1 LKEDGMNVGVCY
13 ADADRQ
19 LWLRMEMPDDSTVEQ
34 AIRYSGI
41 LERFPEIDLSVQK
54 VGIFGKL
61 VKLDAPVKEGDRI
74 EIYRP
79 ITADPKTVRRRKIAS
94 DDDDDDD

>member
-1 LKEDGMNVGVCY
+1 MNVGVCY
-13 ADADRQ
+13 AESDRQ
-19 LWLRMEMPDDSTVEQ
+19 LWLRLEVPENSSVEQ

-41 LERFPEIDLSVQK
+41 LHRFPEIDLSIQK
-54 VGIFGKL
+54 VGIFGRL

-79 ITADPKTVRRRKIAS
+79 IIADPRTVRRRAIAG
-94 DDDDDDD
+94 DDDDDDDD

>member
-1 LKEDGMNVGVCY
+1 MNVGVCY

>member
-1 LKEDGMNVGVCY
+1 MNVGVCY

-19 LWLRMEMPDDSTVEQ
+19 LWLRMEVPDDSSVEE
-34 AIRYSGI
+34 AIHRSGI
-41 LERFPEIDLSVQK
+41 LQRFPEIDLSVQK
-54 VGIFGKL
+54 VGIFGRL

-79 ITADPKTVRRRKIAS
+79 IIADPKTVRRRPIGS
-94 DDDDDDD
+94 DGEDDDDD

>member
-1 LKEDGMNVGVCY
+1 MNVGVCY
-13 ADADRQ
+13 ADSDRQ
-19 LWLRMEMPDDSTVEQ
+19 LWLRMEVPDDSTVEQ
-34 AIRYSGI
+34 AIGHSGI
-41 LERFPEIDLSVQK
+41 LQRFPEIDLGVQK
-54 VGIFGKL
+54 IGIFGKL

-74 EIYRP
+74 EIYRA

>member
-1 LKEDGMNVGVCY
+1 MNVGVCY
-13 ADADRQ
+13 AEADRQ
-19 LWLRMEMPDDSTVEQ
+19 VWLRLETPDGSSVEQ
-34 AIRYSGI
+34 AIRHSGI
-41 LERFPEIDLSVQK
+41 LKRFPEIDLEAQK

-79 ITADPKTVRRRKIAS
+79 IIADPKTVRRRRM
-94 DDDDDDD
+94 DDDEDDED

>member
-1 LKEDGMNVGVCY
+1 MNVGVCY
-13 ADADRQ
+13 AEADRQ
-19 LWLRMEMPDDSTVEQ
+19 VWLRLETPDGSTVEQ
-34 AIRYSGI
+34 AIRHSGI
-41 LERFPEIDLSVQK
+41 LKRFPEIDLSAQK

-79 ITADPKTVRRRKIAS
+79 IIADPKTVRRRRM
-94 DDDDDDD
+94 DDDDEDDDD

>member
-1 LKEDGMNVGVCY
+1 MNVGVCY
-13 ADADRQ
+13 AEADRQ
-19 LWLRMEMPDDSTVEQ
+19 VWLRLETPEGSTVEQ
-34 AIRYSGI
+34 AILHSG
-41 LERFPEIDLSVQK
+41 LLRQFPEINLDRQK

-79 ITADPKTVRRRKIAS
+79 ITADPKTVRRRRIGDE
-94 DDDDDDD
+94 DDDDD

>member
-1 LKEDGMNVGVCY
+1 MNVGVCY

-19 LWLRMEMPDDSTVEQ
+19 LWLRMDVPADSSVED
-34 AIRYSGI
+34 AIRHSGI
-41 LERFPEIDLSVQK
+41 LVRFPEIDLSQQK

-61 VKLDAPVKEGDRI
+61 VKLDAPLKEGDRI

-79 ITADPKTVRRRKIAS
+79 IIADPKTVRRRRM
-94 DDDDDDD
+94 DDDDDDDDD

>member
-1 LKEDGMNVGVCY
+1 MNVGVCY
-13 ADADRQ
+13 ADSDRQ
-19 LWLRMEMPDDSTVEQ
+19 LWLRMDVPEDSSVEQ
-34 AIRYSGI
+34 AIQRSGI
-41 LERFPEIDLSVQK
+41 LKRFPEIDLTTQK

-79 ITADPKTVRRRKIAS
+79 IIADPKTVRRRRIG
-94 DDDDDDD
+94 DDDDEDDDD

>member
-1 LKEDGMNVGVCY
+1 MNVGVCY

-94 DDDDDDD
+94 DDDDDDDD